1 MGKRELF
8 VIPTNVKPGDLVVF
22 DDDGPYVA
30 KKTVAKKGAC
40 RKCCFYSASGFDCS
54 LLTAILCGNS
64 TNDKYGVYFVKQ
76 DTASMKA
83 K

>member
-1 MGKRELF
+1 MRKRELF
-8 VIPTNVKPGDLVVF
+8 VIPTSVKPCDLVVF
-22 DDDGPYVA
+22 GDDGAYEV
-30 KKTVAKKGAC
+30 KKTVAKRNAC

-54 LLTAILCGNS
+54 LLAAILCGNS